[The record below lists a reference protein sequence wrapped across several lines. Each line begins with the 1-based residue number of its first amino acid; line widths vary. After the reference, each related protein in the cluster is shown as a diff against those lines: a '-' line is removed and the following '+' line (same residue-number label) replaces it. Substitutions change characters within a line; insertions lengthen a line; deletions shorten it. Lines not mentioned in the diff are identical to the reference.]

1 MDSSNKCTEI
11 HQKNL
16 QNYKNPAF
24 VLGNGTSRQSIDPVS
39 ICNAGTVYGCNAQY
53 REFEPDHLIAVDVKM
68 INEIIDAGYNV
79 NHSVWTNPSRG
90 IKSKQNLNIFKPHK
104 GWSSGPTA
112 LWLASTYSHPEIY
125 ILGFD
130 YKGLDGKLNNV
141 YADTQNY
148 KKSSDHA
155 TYYGNWL
162 NQTIKV
168 ISEFKHITYYRVIQE
183 GNFIPPR
190 LTELS
195 NIKHINYTELTDKY
209 ANIVKMSRISGV

>member
-1 MDSSNKCTEI
+1 MVT
-11 HQKNL
+11 HQNL
-16 QNYKNPAF
+16 RNYNTHPAF
-24 VLGNGTSRQSIDPVS
+24 ILGNGTSRKSIDPIS
-39 ICNAGTVYGCNAQY
+39 ICDAGTVYGCNAQY
-53 REFEPDHLIAVDVKM
+53 REFSPHYLIAVDVKM
-68 INEIIDAGYNV
+68 VNEIVDTGYHIN
-79 NHSVWTNPSRG
+79 NEVWTNPNRG
-90 IKSKQNLNIFKPHK
+90 VKTRQHLNVFNPHK

-112 LWLASTYSHPEIY
+112 LWLASTHNHNEIY

-130 YKGLDGKLNNV
+130 YTGIDGRVNNV
-141 YADTQNY
+141 YADTPNY

-168 ISEFKHITYYRVIQE
+168 IEEFKHIKYYRVIEE

-195 NIKHINYTELTDKY
+195 NLRHISYTELLQKY
-209 ANIVKMSRISGV
+209 TKIIKMT